1 MSMVCMR
8 LTVCVCVWGGG
19 TLRSIKHTIGIVVR
33 LRIQLIPQTTEHYH
47 VY

>member
-8 LTVCVCVWGGG
+8 LTVCVCGGG
-19 TLRSIKHTIGIVVR
+19 VTLRSIKHTIGIVVR